1 MPDKAYTAM
10 DTHEKSYNFNCP
22 RRKFLFGTIG
32 WLRKKVYSGLIR
44 LVPMLLR
51 FEKRD
56 SLGRLGA
63 LCHAKLSVSVL
74 SLE

>member
-1 MPDKAYTAM
+1 MKNPTMLIAPAG
-10 DTHEKSYNFNCP
+10 S
-22 RRKFLFGTIG
+22 LFGTIG

-56 SLGRLGA
+56 SLSRLGA